1 MIFMLESRVENYL
14 KKKVEKLGGK
24 AFKWAPVGVTGVPD
38 RMVLLPGGKIIFV
51 ELKAPGK
58 KARKLQE
65 YRAKQLRELGFQVEC
80 LDTIERID
88 RLFTDWSKKMNTIQR
103 KLNKSTKKLVNMR
116 KFNNS
121 YRQIRI
127 ILRSL
132 AKQVVKNLKK

>member
-80 LDTIERID
+80 LDAIEKID
-88 RLFTDWSKKMNTIQR
+88 EL
-103 KLNKSTKKLVNMR
+103 
-116 KFNNS
+116 
-121 YRQIRI
+121 
-127 ILRSL
+127 
-132 AKQVVKNLKK
+132 LKEL

>member
-1 MIFMLESRVENYL
+1 MLESRVENYL

-88 RLFTDWSKKMNTIQR
+88 RLFTDWSKKNEY
-103 KLNKSTKKLVNMR
+103 NST
-116 KFNNS
+116 
-121 YRQIRI
+121 
-127 ILRSL
+127 
-132 AKQVVKNLKK
+132 